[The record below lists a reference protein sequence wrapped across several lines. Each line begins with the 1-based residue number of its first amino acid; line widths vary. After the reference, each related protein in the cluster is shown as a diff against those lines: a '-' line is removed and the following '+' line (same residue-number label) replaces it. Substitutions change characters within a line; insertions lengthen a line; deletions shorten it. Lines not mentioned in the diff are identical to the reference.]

1 MMIKRLMQ
9 IGFLY
14 IAVFTT
20 NSYAAFPE
28 KPVTLIVPYASGGMS
43 SVFGPIMAEAVEPR
57 LGQRMIVEYKPG
69 ANGGLGAAYVAKS
82 KPDGYTLLMGVNST
96 MAINPNLY
104 DKVLYD
110 PIKDFSPVAMLY
122 RSANILVVKADSPF
136 NSVRDVIDY
145 AKQHPGKLNFGS
157 SGKGATPHLSGEMF
171 KKRADIEMTHVP
183 YKGVGPAL
191 IGLIGG
197 EVDMVFSDLSAMAHI
212 QNGTLKPLA
221 VTSAQRLQ
229 AAPEVPTMQE
239 AGVKDFLISTWYSIV
254 APAGTPPGIVKT
266 LNDAFSKAVQMP
278 KVKERMAGVGMEPV
292 PDTSSKFLKKSV
304 KSDLDYWKRFLQEA
318 KIEMK

>member
-1 MMIKRLMQ
+1 MIKRLIH

-28 KPVTLIVPYASGGMS
+28 KPITLIVPYASGGMS
-43 SVFGPIMAEAVEPR
+43 SVFGPIMAEAVQPL

-82 KPDGYTLLMGVNST
+82 KSDGYTLLMGVNST

-110 PIKDFSPVAMLY
+110 SIKDFSPVAMLY

-136 NSVRDVIDY
+136 NSVQDVIDY

-171 KKRADIEMTHVP
+171 KKRADIQMTHVP

-292 PDTSSKFLKKSV
+292 PDTSSKFLEKSV